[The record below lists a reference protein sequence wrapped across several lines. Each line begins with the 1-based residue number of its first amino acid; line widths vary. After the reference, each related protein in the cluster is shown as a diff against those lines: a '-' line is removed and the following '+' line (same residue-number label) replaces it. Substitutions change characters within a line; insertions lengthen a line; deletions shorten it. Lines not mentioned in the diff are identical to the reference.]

1 MRSSDLLISD
11 KDGVYTVKVSG
22 RANFEYAVPLRE
34 IAKGSGVFRSL
45 VIDLGP
51 CTAMDST
58 FMGVLTML
66 ALKTRRDNTRMTLYN
81 ANPALQKLLRD
92 LGVIKLFT
100 FAEGKVELPETSAAE
115 AEGPG
120 LLDTAETLSE
130 AHHTLIDAEPAN
142 MEKFRDVVAFADAD
156 VRRLKGNGREGAS
169 SPENAE

>member
-1 MRSSDLLISD
+1 
-11 KDGVYTVKVSG
+11 
-22 RANFEYAVPLRE
+22 
-34 IAKGSGVFRSL
+34 
-45 VIDLGP
+45 
-51 CTAMDST
+51 MDST

-66 ALKTRRDNTRMTLYN
+66 ALKTRRDNTSMTLYN

-92 LGVIKLFT
+92 LGVIKLFI
-100 FAEGKVELPETSAAE
+100 FAEGTVELPGASSAA

-130 AHHTLIDAEPAN
+130 AHRTLIDAEPAN

-156 VRRLKGNGREGAS
+156 VRRLKENDTEKTS